1 MVPQSATLV
10 TGSSSGL
17 GRAIAVRLSHT
28 RRLVLSGRDPV
39 RLQETLADCE
49 RPDEHLLWPL
59 DLRDVAGIE
68 AALRE
73 FLAAHALTIDGF
85 VHTAGAMKLLP
96 LRSIDLAAATEVMN
110 VNFMAA
116 LAFVRL
122 LIKKAVNQQRLRN
135 VVFVSST
142 ASQFGAKGFHVYC
155 ASKGA
160 LDAFMRAL
168 AVELAPA
175 VRVNSVLP
183 GAVRTGMTEQMFA
196 DETIRR
202 NIEKDYPLGV
212 GEPVDIACAVEF
224 LMSDNARWITGQQ
237 LVVDGGRTV
246 NISA

>member
-1 MVPQSATLV
+1 MEPSSATLV

-17 GRAIAVRLSHT
+17 GRAIAARLSRT
-28 RRLVLSGRDPV
+28 RRLVLSGRDPA
-39 RLQETLADCE
+39 RLEETRAACE
-49 RPDEHLLWPL
+49 RPEEHLLWPL

-68 AALRE
+68 PALRE
-73 FLAAHALTIDGF
+73 FLTAHALTLDGF
-85 VHTAGAMKLLP
+85 VHTAGAMKLVPFRTL
-96 LRSIDLAAATEVMN
+96 DLAAATEVMN

-116 LAFVRL
+116 LAIVRL
-122 LIKKAVNQQRLRN
+122 LIKKPVNQQHLRN
-135 VVFVSST
+135 VVFISST
-142 ASQFGAKGFHVYC
+142 ASQFGAKGFHIYC

-168 AVELAPA
+168 AVELAPT

-183 GAVRTGMTEQMFA
+183 GAVRTLMTERMFA
-196 DETIRR
+196 DDTIRQ

-212 GEPVDIACAVEF
+212 GQPTDIAAAVEF
-224 LMSDNARWITGQQ
+224 LMSDGARWITGQQ